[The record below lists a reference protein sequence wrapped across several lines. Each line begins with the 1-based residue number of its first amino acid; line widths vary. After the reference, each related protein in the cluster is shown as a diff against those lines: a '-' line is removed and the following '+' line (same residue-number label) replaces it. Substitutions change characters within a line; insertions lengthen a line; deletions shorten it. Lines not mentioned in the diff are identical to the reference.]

1 MILQRL
7 GGLLYAQGVPV
18 GLQRAG
24 GVDGCSEYAN
34 VGCRQHPELDR
45 ETVPSLFPVVSTS
58 YCWVEFSRLQ
68 LTIPLPATT
77 VQLPCIPLYPAHEPQ
92 NNKERSANSCENR
105 YRPKDSHHL
114 DVESMQMGCG
124 VLATNG
130 SHGGRRRRFGEAEHC
145 HRAVLDAT
153 LVGACG
159 FLRPACSLRRFLFWL
174 HVPEL
179 DCIIVQIPQVSRRGQ
194 SLAIGAK

>member
-1 MILQRL
+1 MLMLDAVSI
-7 GGLLYAQGVPV
+7 
-18 GLQRAG
+18 
-24 GVDGCSEYAN
+24 
-34 VGCRQHPELDR
+34 PELGSGNS
-45 ETVPSLFPVVSTS
+45 PIIVSGGFH
-58 YCWVEFSRLQ
+58 VLLLGRVFRLQ

-130 SHGGRRRRFGEAEHC
+130 SHGGRRRRFGEAEH
-145 HRAVLDAT
+145 LAT
-153 LVGACG
+153 VRCWTLRLLELVASFVPLAHFVAFFSG
-159 FLRPACSLRRFLFWL
+159 FFTSQA
-174 HVPEL
+174 
-179 DCIIVQIPQVSRRGQ
+179 
-194 SLAIGAK
+194 